1 MERNPG
7 GTPAVAP
14 PAALPPVAEAVG
26 LRKSYTQSAETVE
39 AVRGI
44 DLALAAGE
52 FAALVGA
59 SGSGKTTL
67 LNLLG
72 CLDRPTGGV
81 IRIMGREVQ
90 SLPEKDLTE
99 IRRRRIGFVFQDA
112 SLIPTLTA
120 LENVG
125 LPLAFGRGHE
135 GARDPIEALDA
146 VGLAD
151 KARRHPNELSGGER
165 QRVAIARAIV
175 HRPALLLADEPTG
188 NLDQENG
195 LKIFSLVRALVAT
208 GGPAA
213 LVATHNQELAALAD
227 RRLFMRD
234 GRFIAGGGDR

>member
-1 MERNPG
+1 MEREPG
-7 GTPAVAP
+7 GTPS
-14 PAALPPVAEAVG
+14 AASPVAEAIGV
-26 LRKSYTQSAETVE
+26 RKSYTLSAETVE
-39 AVRGI
+39 AVRGV
-44 DLALAAGE
+44 DLSLGAGE

-81 IRIMGREVQ
+81 VRIMGSEVQ
-90 SLPEKDLTE
+90 ALAERDLTKV
-99 IRRRRIGFVFQDA
+99 RRRRIGFVFQDA

-125 LPLAFGRGHE
+125 LPLAFGGVRD
-135 GARDPIEALDA
+135 GARDPLEALEK
-146 VGLAD
+146 VGLRD
-151 KARRHPNELSGGER
+151 RARRYPNELSGGER

-195 LKIFSLVRALVAT
+195 LRIFSLFRELVTT
-208 GGPAA
+208 GGLAA
-213 LVATHNQELAALAD
+213 LVATHNTVLAALAD

-234 GRFIAGGGDR
+234 GRFVTGEAAR